1 MERAKGK
8 RMPIIKLLLI
18 EIANLIEAK
27 PFPIMFTAFL
37 RYNLVFNLALSVSLS
52 FSICLIYSC
61 FHLLNMNA
69 QLIDHYFLLFCFHL
83 QLIPNNKRPNK
94 PC

>member
-18 EIANLIEAK
+18 EIAKLIEAK

-52 FSICLIYSC
+52 LSLFVLFTHASI
-61 FHLLNMNA
+61 F
-69 QLIDHYFLLFCFHL
+69 
-83 QLIPNNKRPNK
+83 
-94 PC
+94 